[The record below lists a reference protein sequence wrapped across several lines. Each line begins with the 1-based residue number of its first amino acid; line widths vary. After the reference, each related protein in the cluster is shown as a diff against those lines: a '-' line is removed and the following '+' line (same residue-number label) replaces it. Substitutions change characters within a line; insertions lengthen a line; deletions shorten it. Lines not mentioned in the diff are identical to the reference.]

1 VSEATSAMD
10 SASTV
15 AMLVSVVASFFVA
28 LALII
33 QSRRAASLRVRES
46 LGLGKSP
53 AAISGPLLVVD
64 ANNVRGATGF
74 AISLP
79 ELCFALG
86 VWAEAEGR
94 AVVVAIDHGDSPW
107 AVALSPNLTLAF
119 SGARLEADDLIVLL
133 VDECLSSARRVEV
146 VTSDAYLRRR
156 CAHQLP
162 TAADAADFSTHLDLR
177 PRAAAQRGLCRFE
190 ASGAL
195 AARLARHTPRAG
207 VRPPAWAAALLDAA
221 PQPEADAALTA
232 RQRKRRRHAAA
243 AAAAKPPA
251 PRGEVTEERVAAA
264 AALHRR
270 LLDRTR
276 GDTCSGDAEWW
287 RNRPFADH
295 RVACAEL
302 MRPAEG

>member
-1 VSEATSAMD
+1 MD

-15 AMLVSVVASFFVA
+15 AMLVSVVAAGFIA

-46 LGLGKSP
+46 LRGLGKSP
-53 AAISGPLLVVD
+53 AAISGPLLIVD

-74 AISLP
+74 AIGLP

-162 TAADAADFSTHLDLR
+162 TAAEAADFSTHLDLR

-221 PQPEADAALTA
+221 PQPEDDGALTA

-251 PRGEVTEERVAAA
+251 PRGEATVERVAAA

-302 MRPAEG
+302 MGAAEG